1 MEGDKYE
8 IEQAGNNG
16 SRPIG
21 KCLFDKLSR
30 IKQAPEFLSKIRRIV
45 CFAKLHIQKRFFAL
59 DFGMYIDLLFVAVA
73 VINSDLVVASIGWGV
88 SVFFNWVFV

>member
-30 IKQAPEFLSKIRRIV
+30 IKQAAEFISKIRRIV
-45 CFAKLHIQKRFFAL
+45 CFAKLHIKKQLFAFE
-59 DFGMYIDLLFVAVA
+59 FGVDIKLRFVAVA
-73 VINSDLVVASIGWGV
+73 VKNSNMI
-88 SVFFNWVFV
+88 

>member
-8 IEQAGNNG
+8 IEQAWNNG

-30 IKQAPEFLSKIRRIV
+30 IKQAAEFISKIRRIA
-45 CFAKLHIQKRFFAL
+45 CFAKLHIQKRLFAL
-59 DFGMYIDLLFVAVA
+59 EFGVDINLRFVAVA
-73 VINSDLVVASIGWGV
+73 VKNSDLI
-88 SVFFNWVFV
+88 

>member
-30 IKQAPEFLSKIRRIV
+30 IKQAAEFISKIRRIV
-45 CFAKLHIQKRFFAL
+45 CFAKLHIQKRLFAL
-59 DFGMYIDLLFVAVA
+59 EFGVDIKLRFVAGGVK
-73 VINSDLVVASIGWGV
+73 NSDMI
-88 SVFFNWVFV
+88 

>member
-30 IKQAPEFLSKIRRIV
+30 IKQTAEFISKIRRIV
-45 CFAKLHIQKRFFAL
+45 CFAKLHIQKRLFTL
-59 DFGMYIDLLFVAVA
+59 KFGVDIKLRFVAGA
-73 VINSDLVVASIGWGV
+73 VKNSDMI
-88 SVFFNWVFV
+88 

>member
-30 IKQAPEFLSKIRRIV
+30 IKQAAEFISKIRRIV
-45 CFAKLHIQKRFFAL
+45 CFAKLHIQKRLFTL
-59 DFGMYIDLLFVAVA
+59 KFGVDIKLRFVAVA
-73 VINSDLVVASIGWGV
+73 VKNIDMI
-88 SVFFNWVFV
+88 

>member
-21 KCLFDKLSR
+21 KCLFDKMSR
-30 IKQAPEFLSKIRRIV
+30 IKQAAEFISKIRRIV
-45 CFAKLHIQKRFFAL
+45 CFAKLHIEKRLFAFE
-59 DFGMYIDLLFVAVA
+59 FGVDIKLRFVAVA
-73 VINSDLVVASIGWGV
+73 VKNIDMI
-88 SVFFNWVFV
+88 

>member
-8 IEQAGNNG
+8 IEQARNNG

-30 IKQAPEFLSKIRRIV
+30 IKQTAEFISKIRRIV
-45 CFAKLHIQKRFFAL
+45 CFAKLHIEKRLFEFE
-59 DFGMYIDLLFVAVA
+59 FGVDIKLRFVAITVK
-73 VINSDLVVASIGWGV
+73 NSNLV
-88 SVFFNWVFV
+88 